1 MTHLRSIPPRA
12 CVMISSILRSVYCS
26 TPSMLSGE
34 MSSFFSSSIICPPQL
49 AASAS
54 VYNKSLID
62 WFIELTITWLIVFAV
77 LRPFDDI
84 LHSIININFT
94 NIMHNFVFFFLLKS
108 DLINT
113 FWNAMPHESLCDFL
127 NKIFS
132 AFCRLTLLK
141 VLFQNTINGTSIYM
155 FNVLWVYYFHFHLF
169 FLING
174 FILQVLV

>member
-1 MTHLRSIPPRA
+1 MFDCFGFFFFGVSICCSRSAKPHRSHSFFFIIYPCLQFIGMTHLRSIPPRA

-34 MSSFFSSSIICPPQL
+34 MSSFFSSSIICPPQH

-94 NIMHNFVFFFLLKS
+94 NILHNFGFFSFEMRSNQYVLKC
-108 DLINT
+108 DATWI
-113 FWNAMPHESLCDFL
+113 AM
-127 NKIFS
+127 
-132 AFCRLTLLK
+132 
-141 VLFQNTINGTSIYM
+141 
-155 FNVLWVYYFHFHLF
+155 WF
-169 FLING
+169 FK
-174 FILQVLV
+174 

>member
-1 MTHLRSIPPRA
+1 MFDCFGFFFFGVSICCSRSAKPHRSHSFFFIIYPCLQFIGMTHLRSIPPRA

-34 MSSFFSSSIICPPQL
+34 MSSFFSSSIICPPQH

-94 NIMHNFVFFFLLKS
+94 NIMHNFVFCF
-108 DLINT
+108 
-113 FWNAMPHESLCDFL
+113 FWNQ
-127 NKIFS
+127 I
-132 AFCRLTLLK
+132 
-141 VLFQNTINGTSIYM
+141 
-155 FNVLWVYYFHFHLF
+155 
-169 FLING
+169 
-174 FILQVLV
+174 